1 MNFLSRKTTWSN
13 YQLWTFKVCVF
24 LFGLAG
30 GVWFK
35 EELQSLLPVIF
46 TVALVL
52 GLWMAF
58 LWFKKLGA
66 DD

>member
-1 MNFLSRKTTWSN
+1 M
-13 YQLWTFKVCVF
+13 F